1 MALTISVLDLTT
13 SKRAQ
18 LTALPVDGLTLERG
32 QTYTEFPLLGSYP
45 HVQST
50 APGVATMTMQL
61 DLWGVQGQRFFIEF
75 LEPAFGYA
83 DGSYQPHVLQVSWGP
98 AAKDAFTG
106 RPLGGLPP
114 TKHELGRDSGEV
126 FARVLELKLITVRNS
141 KPRSVNVQ
149 TGKVVAES
157 TLQHVVKDG
166 EDLGRIAARYN
177 TTIQRIAELNGFPAY
192 KPRPGTVLIIPR
204 ST

>member
-18 LTALPVDGLTLERG
+18 LTALPLDGVTLERG

-50 APGVATMTMQL
+50 APGISTLTMQL
-61 DLWGVQGQRFFIEF
+61 DLWGPQGQNFFIGF
-75 LEPAFGYA
+75 LEPAFGYS

-98 AAKDAFTG
+98 NAKDAFTG
-106 RPLGGLPP
+106 QPLGGLPP
-114 TKHELGRDSGEV
+114 TKHELGRDPGEV
-126 FARVLELKLITVRNS
+126 FARVLELKLITVLNS

-157 TLQHVVKDG
+157 TLQYVVRDG
-166 EDLGRIAARYN
+166 DDLGRIAARYN
-177 TTIQRIAELNGFPAY
+177 TTIQRIAELNGFPVY
-192 KPRPGTVLIIPR
+192 KPTPGTVLIIPR
-204 ST
+204 GP